1 MEPIFLNI
9 HGLHYF
15 LFLYLNEF
23 LKKASKAIKEDF
35 FKHRHNRSKVVDC
48 WPHSFDERIQT
59 IITQN
64 HKDFSYLY

>member
-23 LKKASKAIKEDF
+23 FLKASKAIKEDF
-35 FKHRHNRSKVVDC
+35 F
-48 WPHSFDERIQT
+48 
-59 IITQN
+59 
-64 HKDFSYLY
+64 